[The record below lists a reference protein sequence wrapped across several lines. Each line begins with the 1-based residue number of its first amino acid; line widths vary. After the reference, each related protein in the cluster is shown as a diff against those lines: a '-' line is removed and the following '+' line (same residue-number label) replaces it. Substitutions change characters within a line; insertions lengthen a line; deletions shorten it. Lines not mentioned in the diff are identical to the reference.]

1 MGTPGANMKQTYSYQ
16 EIGTLID
23 QRKLVAFTCYSVA
36 RVTAVQRH
44 PDLETITVTIQ
55 FSLRDTCVGIVEQEY
70 SSILALLEAFDID
83 DLAEIWEVLE

>member
-1 MGTPGANMKQTYSYQ
+1 MKTVYSYQ

-23 QRKLVAFTCYSVA
+23 QCQKVVFTCDPVA

-55 FSLRDTCVGIVEQEY
+55 LSIRDTCIGIMENEY
-70 SSILALLEAFDID
+70 SSKLALLEAFDID